1 MLYYHISVNDN
12 HYHIDVGVFLMVLA
26 EVKPNTKCK
35 IKNIFKGQ
43 MATKRLYELGLNTGA
58 EVKVEKNDFG
68 PIIVRVYGNKLALG
82 RGLAEQIEV
91 EEVNN

>member
-1 MLYYHISVNDN
+1 
-12 HYHIDVGVFLMVLA
+12 
-26 EVKPNTKCK
+26 
-35 IKNIFKGQ
+35 

-68 PIIVRVYGNKLALG
+68 PIILRVYGNKLALG
-82 RGLAEQIEV
+82 RGLAEHIEV

>member
-1 MLYYHISVNDN
+1 MIIIIKSIGGFNL
-12 HYHIDVGVFLMVLA
+12 VLA
-26 EVKPNTKCK
+26 EVKQNNKCK
-35 IKNIFKGQ
+35 IKNITKGQ

-68 PIIVRVYGNKLALG
+68 PIILRVYGNKLALG
-82 RGLAEQIEV
+82 RSLAEQIEV